1 MISLGVVVLRRCR
14 QKIKTK
20 IVPLLRPS
28 VVVLVSAR
36 DDTEVVVV
44 RLIVDG
50 VAGSDSLELI
60 NRS

>member
-1 MISLGVVVLRRCR
+1 M
-14 QKIKTK
+14 TK

-44 RLIVDG
+44 VRRIVDD
-50 VAGSDSLELI
+50 VAGSVSLESI